1 MMIMVIIMMIL
12 YFISSDVFSAFLKLK
27 QITCS
32 DTLQDDTWYSKEK
45 LYKDH
50 VEEVLLKLQQYLH
63 VEEVKCNKKFNQMQQ
78 STI

>member
-1 MMIMVIIMMIL
+1 MMIMMIIMMIL

-50 VEEVLLKLQQYLH
+50 VEEVK
-63 VEEVKCNKKFNQMQQ
+63 
-78 STI
+78 